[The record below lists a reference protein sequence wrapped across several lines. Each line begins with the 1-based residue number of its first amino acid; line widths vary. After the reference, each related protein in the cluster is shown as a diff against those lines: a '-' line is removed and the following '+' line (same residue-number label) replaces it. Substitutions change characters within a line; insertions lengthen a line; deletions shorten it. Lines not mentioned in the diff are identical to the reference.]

1 MKFSPN
7 LGLRVAVVVA
17 LLAAGCVVVGA
28 WPAVAQQNAPPLPP
42 PTQVPPQQPPPA
54 ESMPQTPPQAGPS
67 QPGPSNEYS
76 SNELIDAGH
85 RFFGGISRGLAMVVE
100 KAVSQWGQP
109 NGYVLGEEAGG
120 AFVGGLR
127 YGDGTLYTKNAGDLR
142 IFWQGPSIGF
152 DAGADGART
161 MMLVYNLPRT
171 EAIFDRFGGI
181 NGSAYFIGGFGMTAL
196 TANNIV
202 LVPIRSGVGFRLGA
216 NLGYLKFTER
226 PTWNPF

>member
-1 MKFSPN
+1 MT
-7 LGLRVAVVVA
+7 LTVRIAIAA
-17 LLAAGCVVVGA
+17 LLLSASLAGLK
-28 WPAVAQQNAPPLPP
+28 PAPATAQTIPA
-42 PTQVPPQQPPPA
+42 QPPPA
-54 ESMPQTPPQAGPS
+54 TPAPPPQP
-67 QPGPSNEYS
+67 PPSNQFS
-76 SNELIDAGH
+76 PNELIDAGH
-85 RFFGGISRGLAMVVE
+85 RFFGGVSRGLAMVVE
-100 KAVSQWGQP
+100 KAVDNWGQP
-109 NGYVLGEEAGG
+109 NGYILGEEAGG

-142 IFWQGPSIGF
+142 VFWQGPTVGF

-171 EAIFDRFGGI
+171 QAIFERFGGI
-181 NGSAYFIGGFGMTAL
+181 DGSAYFVGGFGMTAL

-202 LVPIRSGVGFRLGA
+202 LVPIRSGVGLRLGA

>member
-1 MKFSPN
+1 MN
-7 LGLRVAVVVA
+7 LALRVAGIAMVVA
-17 LLAAGCVVVGA
+17 SLAAGPLGA
-28 WPAVAQQNAPPLPP
+28 QTMPQQEPS
-42 PTQVPPQQPPPA
+42 QPPPPA
-54 ESMPQTPPQAGPS
+54 AS
-67 QPGPSNEYS
+67 PGPPPPPHDSNHFS
-76 SNELIDAGH
+76 PDELIEAGH
-85 RFFGGISRGLAMVVE
+85 HFFGGVSRGLAMIMQ
-100 KAVSQWGQP
+100 KAFSQWGEP
-109 NGYVLGEEAGG
+109 NGYILGEEGSG

-142 IFWQGPSIGF
+142 VFWEGPSIGF

-161 MMLVYNLPRT
+161 MMLVYNLPAT
-171 EAIFDRFGGI
+171 QAIFDRFGGV

-216 NLGYLKFTER
+216 NLGYLKFTQQ

>member
-1 MKFSPN
+1 MILTMP
-7 LGLRVAVVVA
+7 VAVITRLSAALAAKFLSSMVLAVFLA
-17 LLAAGCVVVGA
+17 VLLAVTAV
-28 WPAVAQQNAPPLPP
+28 PAAAQNPP
-42 PTQVPPQQPPPA
+42 PQPPPVEVA
-54 ESMPQTPPQAGPS
+54 PAPPPQP
-67 QPGPSNEYS
+67 PPSNQFS
-76 SNELIDAGH
+76 PNELIDAGH
-85 RFFGGISRGLAMVVE
+85 HFFGGVSRGLAMIVE

-142 IFWQGPSIGF
+142 VFWQGPSIGF

-171 EAIFDRFGGI
+171 QAIFDRFGGV

-196 TANNIV
+196 TANDIT
-202 LVPIRSGVGFRLGA
+202 LVPIRSGVGLRLGA
-216 NLGYLKFTER
+216 NIGYLKFTER

>member
-1 MKFSPN
+1 MNRILNRVMHRAVRITVDSRFLAALAAVFLVVPL
-7 LGLRVAVVVA
+7 LGLSVGP
-17 LLAAGCVVVGA
+17 AG
-28 WPAVAQQNAPPLPP
+28 AQNPP
-42 PTQVPPQQPPPA
+42 PPQPVPPVQAAPSPPPPQPPP
-54 ESMPQTPPQAGPS
+54 
-67 QPGPSNEYS
+67 SNQFS
-76 SNELIDAGH
+76 PNELIDAGH
-85 RFFGGISRGLAMVVE
+85 HFFGGVSRGLAMIVE

-142 IFWQGPSIGF
+142 VFWQGPSIGF

-171 EAIFDRFGGI
+171 QAIFDRFGGV

-196 TANNIV
+196 TADNIT
-202 LVPIRSGVGFRLGA
+202 LVPIRSGVGLRLGA

>member
-1 MKFSPN
+1 MN
-7 LGLRVAVVVA
+7 LALRVAGIAMVIA
-17 LLAAGCVVVGA
+17 SLAAGPVGA
-28 WPAVAQQNAPPLPP
+28 QTMPQ
-42 PTQVPPQQPPPA
+42 QQPPPA
-54 ESMPQTPPQAGPS
+54 AAPEPPP
-67 QPGPSNEYS
+67 PPHDS
-76 SNELIDAGH
+76 SRFSPDELVEAGH
-85 RFFGGISRGLAMVVE
+85 HFFGGVSRGLAMIMQ
-100 KAVSQWGQP
+100 KAFSQWGEP
-109 NGYVLGEEAGG
+109 NGYILGEEGSG

-142 IFWQGPSIGF
+142 VFWEGPSIGF

-161 MMLVYNLPRT
+161 MMLVYNLPAT
-171 EAIFDRFGGI
+171 QAIFDRFGGV

>member
-1 MKFSPN
+1 MN
-7 LGLRVAVVVA
+7 LALRVAGIAMVVA
-17 LLAAGCVVVGA
+17 SLAAGPVGA
-28 WPAVAQQNAPPLPP
+28 Q
-42 PTQVPPQQPPPA
+42 TMPPQQPPPEA
-54 ESMPQTPPQAGPS
+54 A
-67 QPGPSNEYS
+67 PGPPPPHDSNHFS
-76 SNELIDAGH
+76 PDELIEAGH
-85 RFFGGISRGLAMVVE
+85 HFFGGVSRGLAMIMQ
-100 KAVSQWGQP
+100 KAFSQWGEP
-109 NGYVLGEEAGG
+109 NGYILGEEGSG

-142 IFWQGPSIGF
+142 VFWEGPSIGF

-161 MMLVYNLPRT
+161 MMLVYNLPAT
-171 EAIFDRFGGI
+171 QAIFDRFGGV

-216 NLGYLKFTER
+216 NLCYLKFTQQ

>member
-1 MKFSPN
+1 MN
-7 LGLRVAVVVA
+7 LTPRVAA
-17 LLAAGCVVVGA
+17 IALAAVVLVMRA
-28 WPAVAQQNAPPLPP
+28 TAPTFAQQAQPLPP
-42 PTQVPPQQPPPA
+42 PQSVPAAPVATPQGPPPPA
-54 ESMPQTPPQAGPS
+54 PHTAEFSP
-67 QPGPSNEYS
+67 
-76 SNELIDAGH
+76 NELIEAGH
-85 RFFGGISRGLAMVVE
+85 HFFGGVSRGLAMIVE

-109 NGYVLGEEAGG
+109 NGYVLGEEASG

-142 IFWQGPSIGF
+142 VFWQGPSIGF

-171 EAIFDRFGGI
+171 AAIFDRFGGV

-196 TANNIV
+196 TANDITV
-202 LVPIRSGVGFRLGA
+202 VPIRSGVGLRLGA

>member
-1 MKFSPN
+1 MNSPSRLTLAALFVAGSLLTGLSVAPAAAQTAPAEPPTGAVPPGPPQQQPPQDDSRFSPN
-7 LGLRVAVVVA
+7 E
-17 LLAAGCVVVGA
+17 LL
-28 WPAVAQQNAPPLPP
+28 
-42 PTQVPPQQPPPA
+42 
-54 ESMPQTPPQAGPS
+54 
-67 QPGPSNEYS
+67 
-76 SNELIDAGH
+76 DAGH
-85 RFFGGISRGLAMVVE
+85 RFFGGVSRGLAMVVE
-100 KAVSQWGQP
+100 KAVSQWGLP

-127 YGDGTLYTKNAGDLR
+127 YGDGTLYTKNAGDVR
-142 IFWQGPSIGF
+142 VFWQGPTLGF

-171 EAIFDRFGGI
+171 TAIFDRFGGLD
-181 NGSAYFIGGFGMTAL
+181 GSAYFIGGFGMTAL

-202 LVPIRSGVGFRLGA
+202 LVPIRSGVGLRLGA

>member
-1 MKFSPN
+1 MN
-7 LGLRVAVVVA
+7 LALRVAGIAIVIA
-17 LLAAGCVVVGA
+17 LLEAGPVS
-28 WPAVAQQNAPPLPP
+28 AQ
-42 PTQVPPQQPPPA
+42 TMPPQQPPPA
-54 ESMPQTPPQAGPS
+54 AVSGPPPARD
-67 QPGPSNEYS
+67 SNHFS
-76 SNELIDAGH
+76 PDELIEAGH
-85 RFFGGISRGLAMVVE
+85 HFFGGVSRGLAMVMQ
-100 KAVSQWGQP
+100 KAFSQWGEP
-109 NGYVLGEEAGG
+109 NGYILGEEGSG

-142 IFWQGPSIGF
+142 VFWEGPSIGF

-161 MMLVYNLPRT
+161 MMLVYNLPAT
-171 EAIFDRFGGI
+171 QAIFDRFGGV

-216 NLGYLKFTER
+216 NLGYLKFTDH